1 MKLWVLLVVT
11 AVAGGLGG
19 FLIGKTK
26 SGSEDTASSSS
37 SVESAGLL
45 SGGDQ
50 GSGKVTAGPA
60 RQTSTA
66 GGMNRNNLRRELE
79 TIKRDPNPINR
90 FASLTQLLG
99 DLSEDNLSSVL
110 SAFDEIPMR
119 NEHREEYQMLIY
131 AWAAFDPQAALKFV
145 DENANSRSINK
156 NDLMNPLVA
165 SWASEDPDA
174 TLEWINELPEGER
187 SSQLMAGL
195 MEGWAT
201 KDPYA
206 AAEYLQEN
214 VEPGK
219 DREKLAG
226 EIASHLFKQDPSDA
240 AKWAESQADLG
251 FRAEAFEEL
260 AEDWASVDPLALAG
274 WLREHADEEY
284 SAEAFQDLAR
294 AWVSEDPSAATEYF
308 EGLPDGVAK
317 ETGIYEMAVTWGKD
331 DLGALGEWLNGLPD
345 SNVTD
350 LGVKAYV
357 NRLAKDS
364 PQAAIDSA
372 LSITG
377 DEVRNETVQDLGQNW
392 FRQDPEAAT
401 AWASANGVP
410 VETFQ
415 SKDDTIR
422 MVINGEEIEVPTGAP
437 SVQLD
442 ISNNV
447 QQIQGT
453 LEQMQEQRIVIDN
466 VESTLELVTPQ

>member
-1 MKLWVLLVVT
+1 MKSWVVLVIT

-26 SGSEDTASSSS
+26 SSSESTATP
-37 SVESAGLL
+37 SVVEGAGLL

-50 GSGKVTAGPA
+50 GSGKVSAGPA

-66 GGMNRNNLRRELE
+66 GGMNRNNLRRELNS
-79 TIKRDPNPINR
+79 IKRDPNPISR
-90 FASLTQLLG
+90 FASLTKLLG
-99 DLSEDNLSSVL
+99 DLSKDNLSSVHA
-110 SAFDEIPMR
+110 AFNEIPMR
-119 NEHREEYQMLIY
+119 QEHREEYQMLIY
-131 AWAAFDPQAALKFV
+131 AWAGFDPEAALKFV
-145 DENANSRSINK
+145 DENANSRSIKK
-156 NDLMNPLVA
+156 NDLLNPLIA
-165 SWASEDPDA
+165 SWASQDPDA
-174 TLEWINELPEGER
+174 TLEWINALPEAER

-195 MEGWAT
+195 MKGWAT
-201 KDPYA
+201 IDPYA
-206 AAEYLQEN
+206 AAEYLQAN
-214 VEPGK
+214 VKPGK

-240 AKWAESQADLG
+240 AKWAESQADLR

-260 AEDWASVDPLALAG
+260 AEDWASVDPIALAG
-274 WLREHADEEY
+274 WLGEHAEEEY

-294 AWVSEDPSAATEYF
+294 AWVSENPSAATEYF

-422 MVINGEEIEVPTGAP
+422 MVINGEEIEVPTGAQAVQSVLP
-437 SVQLD
+437 SLGNTRGNIGQLKD
-442 ISNNV
+442 
-447 QQIQGT
+447 QGIII
-453 LEQMQEQRIVIDN
+453 ES
-466 VESTLELVTPQ
+466 VEPTIELVTPQ